1 MLFYLM
7 SFLAGALLGSTAM
20 GLYVAFV
27 GFRDARNDW

>member
-20 GLYVAFV
+20 RLYIAFV
-27 GFRDARNDW
+27 GLREADDDW